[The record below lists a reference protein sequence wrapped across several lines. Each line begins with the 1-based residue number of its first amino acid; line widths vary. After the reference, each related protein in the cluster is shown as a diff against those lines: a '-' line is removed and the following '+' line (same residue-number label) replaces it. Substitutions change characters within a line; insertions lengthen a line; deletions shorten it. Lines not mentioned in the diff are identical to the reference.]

1 MLIGKVLAQRALI
14 TPSREALLFQGKSF
28 TFRELNRRSNR
39 MANAFLDLGVSPGDR
54 VGLLMANCNEFLE
67 TYFAAAKIGAVLVPL
82 NIRLTPADLDFMLK
96 DVRATEFVYGHAFE
110 EKVREMA
117 YAKKA
122 RHRIST
128 GPSSLDSIDYE
139 DLLHQ
144 SSDKEPSVDVEENDL
159 HIVMYTSGTTG
170 YPKGAMLS
178 HRGVYVGAVDI
189 LVGLHYHYPDRCLL
203 LAPLFHSG
211 AITPFV
217 AQVIR
222 GISTILMAA
231 FEPAE
236 ALKLIERHKAT
247 HMLGVTAIMRMLMNV
262 PGLEAYDLGFWRYAI
277 LPGSPLPYEL
287 IKEAQ
292 ERIGVLC
299 QNLWGLTEMCGP
311 GSLMNVEDILR
322 KPESAGKP
330 YFNVDLRIVDLW
342 GRDAAPGEL
351 GEILVRGPNM
361 MLGYWKQP
369 EETAKII
376 KNGWLYTGDM
386 GRFDE
391 EGYLYVV
398 DRLKDMIVSGGEN
411 VYPAEIERAIREMDG
426 IQDVSVIGIPDEKW
440 GEVPKAFIETGK
452 EPAPSPEEIMRF
464 CRSKLAGY
472 KVPRHFEY
480 VEQLPRTP
488 SGKVLKKDL
497 RLWNKGDNATKNNH

>member
-1 MLIGKVLAQRALI
+1 
-14 TPSREALLFQGKSF
+14 
-28 TFRELNRRSNR
+28 
-39 MANAFLDLGVSPGDR
+39 
-54 VGLLMANCNEFLE
+54 
-67 TYFAAAKIGAVLVPL
+67 
-82 NIRLTPADLDFMLK
+82 
-96 DVRATEFVYGHAFE
+96 
-110 EKVREMA
+110 
-117 YAKKA
+117 
-122 RHRIST
+122 
-128 GPSSLDSIDYE
+128 
-139 DLLHQ
+139 
-144 SSDKEPSVDVEENDL
+144 
-159 HIVMYTSGTTG
+159 
-170 YPKGAMLS
+170 
-178 HRGVYVGAVDI
+178 
-189 LVGLHYHYPDRCLL
+189 
-203 LAPLFHSG
+203 
-211 AITPFV
+211 
-217 AQVIR
+217 
-222 GISTILMAA
+222 
-231 FEPAE
+231 
-236 ALKLIERHKAT
+236 
-247 HMLGVTAIMRMLMNV
+247 
-262 PGLEAYDLGFWRYAI
+262 
-277 LPGSPLPYEL
+277 
-287 IKEAQ
+287 
-292 ERIGVLC
+292 
-299 QNLWGLTEMCGP
+299 
-311 GSLMNVEDILR
+311 
-322 KPESAGKP
+322 
-330 YFNVDLRIVDLW
+330 VDLW

-464 CRSKLAGY
+464 CRSKLARY

-497 RLWNKGDNATKNNH
+497 RLWNKGDI